1 MGKSNLAIFD
11 FDYTLRTP
19 GTGIGLR
26 KLFPNHELPVEV
38 SKLKEDKDWDNFYI
52 ALTSAVNELNV
63 PKEDVLEA
71 MTESSEIVHGMD
83 GLIKSLAKNHDIIII
98 SGSFQDSVRVFL
110 QKYGLTGKCL
120 FWSKCT

>member
-1 MGKSNLAIFD
+1 MVKSNLAIFD

-19 GTGIGLR
+19 SGIGLR

-63 PKEDVLEA
+63 PKEDILEA
-71 MTESSEIVHGMD
+71 MSDSSVIVEGMD
-83 GLIKSLAKNHDIIII
+83 EVIKSLSKNHDIIII

-110 QKYGLTGKCL
+110 QKYGLTG
-120 FWSKCT
+120 T